1 MHVDGTFLDS
11 LLAAELFLTTPFRI
25 GILTGLKWEVRV
37 RDIKLPSKGDRM
49 RISIGCVV
57 LLIGAL
63 TARTAVAQDNI
74 PQPPLS
80 TKVATPATSQ
90 PDFILQNCKETEQVS
105 TIFGGI
111 SPEYMIKNY
120 IQNRSNRPVEL
131 TSIKNV
137 TVIKLPTHGKLIDNG
152 LYIPEPNYFGKDKV
166 LFMAEFEGKRYKIIL
181 DIHVVTKVDEGDSP
195 TTTCPPPKLI
205 KVNGK

>member
-1 MHVDGTFLDS
+1 
-11 LLAAELFLTTPFRI
+11 
-25 GILTGLKWEVRV
+25 
-37 RDIKLPSKGDRM
+37 M
-49 RISIGCVV
+49 RKSIGCVV

-63 TARTAVAQDNI
+63 AARMAVAQNNL

-80 TKVATPATSQ
+80 TKVATPQTQQ
-90 PDFILQNCKETEQVS
+90 PDFIMQNCQETEQVS
-105 TIFGGI
+105 TIGGGI
-111 SPEYMIKNY
+111 SPEYMIKSY
-120 IQNRSNRPVEL
+120 IQRRDKHPVEL

-181 DIHVVTKVDEGDSP
+181 DIHVVTHIDDSDSP

>member
-1 MHVDGTFLDS
+1 M
-11 LLAAELFLTTPFRI
+11 
-25 GILTGLKWEVRV
+25 K
-37 RDIKLPSKGDRM
+37 K
-49 RISIGCVV
+49 SIGRVV

-63 TARTAVAQDNI
+63 AARTVVAQNNL

-80 TKVATPATSQ
+80 TKGTTSATSQ
-90 PDFILQNCKETEQVS
+90 PDYILQNCQETEQGS
-105 TIFGGI
+105 TVFGGI

-120 IQNRSNRPVEL
+120 IQNRDNHPVEL

-181 DIHVVTKVDEGDSP
+181 DIHVVTKVDESDSP
-195 TTTCPPPKLI
+195 TTSCPPPKLI